1 MFREPSFWFDV
12 RIYLVFAAILV
23 IIIAFLK
30 TWLAVV
36 GLVLLYAMYYLGRRR
51 YSQREKALTRYLES
65 VISNVDKATYYA
77 LQELPMA
84 IAIVDEG
91 QQIHWRNRVFT
102 EWFGEDAVE
111 GQRVEVVCPAVDF
124 ASFHGTD
131 GERLYECADRVFNVV
146 HRCIVTESEPAER
159 FTLLFFTDV
168 TEQEHLR
175 DRYEAEQLAL
185 TYLQFDNY
193 NDVLKGM
200 TDSQRATVVAE
211 VNKLIGT
218 WVAELGG
225 VFKHYADDL
234 YFVVIDR
241 ATLDRVI
248 LHKFDILDRMR
259 EIRAGNTIPLT
270 LSIGIAVGEKNISEL
285 GQKAQACLDLSLGRG
300 GDQATVSMYGD
311 MQFFGGKSKALEK
324 NTRVR
329 ARIVAQALHE
339 LIAEADR
346 VFVMGHANEDFDS
359 IGSAIGMAK
368 MALHLK
374 KPVHI
379 VNSGRSSSLTKLNEL
394 LPDYKEYESIYVSGE
409 EAVRLISAN
418 SLLFIVDHHRPM
430 LSAHPPLLNLIS
442 KRVVVDHHRRAED
455 FIEKPLLTYM
465 EPSASS
471 TSELVTELLQYFDD
485 RMDFSRLEAS
495 ALYAGIVVDTKNFA
509 VQTGART
516 FDAASFLRKA
526 GADPNM
532 VRQLFSLDF
541 KSVKLRAAIV
551 SSAEILPG
559 GVIIATCPPELAAT
573 SVLAAQA
580 ADMMLNIEGIRV
592 SIVIAQIGDE
602 MVVSARSTGMVNVQ
616 VLMEELGGGGHQTV
630 AGVQLKGN
638 DLNRL
643 RRQIIELV
651 NKYLEE
657 SDYHESDLVG
667 RSEKN
672 GEKR

>member
-12 RIYLVFAAILV
+12 RVYLALTAILV
-23 IIIAFLK
+23 VIIAFLEK
-30 TWLAVV
+30 WLALIGVI
-36 GLVLLYAMYYLGRRR
+36 LLYAMYYFGRRR

-84 IAIVDEG
+84 IAIVDEA
-91 QQIHWRNRVFT
+91 QQIHWRNHVFA
-102 EWFGEDAVE
+102 EWFGEDAIE
-111 GQRVEVVCPAVDF
+111 GQRVDVVCPLVDF

-146 HRCIVTESEPAER
+146 HRGIITESDPPER

-168 TEQEHLR
+168 TEQERLR
-175 DRYEAEQLAL
+175 EVYDEEKLAL
-185 TYLQFDNY
+185 AYVQFDNY

-200 TDSQRATVVAE
+200 TDSQRATVLAE
-211 VNKLIGT
+211 VNKLISVWT
-218 WVAELGG
+218 AELGG
-225 VFKHYADDL
+225 VVKHHADDL
-234 YFVVIDR
+234 YFLVIDR
-241 ATLDRVI
+241 ATLDTII

-259 EIRAGNTIPLT
+259 EIRAGNVISLT
-270 LSIGIAVGEKNISEL
+270 LSIGIAVGEKSIAAL

-300 GDQATVSMYGD
+300 GDQATVSLFGD
-311 MQFFGGKSKALEK
+311 LQFFGGKSKALEK

-329 ARIVAQALHE
+329 ARIVAQALQE
-339 LIAEADR
+339 LIVAADQ
-346 VFVMGHANEDFDS
+346 VFIMGHANEDFDS
-359 IGSAIGMAK
+359 LGSAVGMAK
-368 MALHLK
+368 MAATMK

-379 VNSGRSSSLTKLNEL
+379 VTSGRGGSLAKLNEL
-394 LPDYKEYESIYVSGE
+394 LPEYKEYEALCISGE
-409 EAVRLISAN
+409 EAEKLVTPD

-430 LSAHPPLLNLIS
+430 LTAYPPLVSMIS
-442 KRVVVDHHRRAED
+442 RRVVIDHHRRAED
-455 FIEKPLLTYM
+455 FIEKPLLTYL
-465 EPSASS
+465 EPAASS

-485 RMDFSRLEAS
+485 QLDFSRLEAS
-495 ALYAGIVVDTKNFA
+495 VLYAGIVVDTKNFA

-532 VRQLFSLDF
+532 VRQLFSQDF
-541 KSVKLRAAIV
+541 ASVKLRASIV

-559 GVIIATCPPELAAT
+559 GVIVAVCPPEVAAT
-573 SVLAAQA
+573 SVLVAQA

-592 SIVIAQIGDE
+592 SIVLAQIGGE
-602 MVVSARSTGMVNVQ
+602 VVVSARSTGLVNVQ

-630 AGVQLKGN
+630 AGVQLKGAN
-638 DLNRL
+638 LQEL

-657 SDYHESDLVG
+657 SDVYESDLAG

>member
-1 MFREPSFWFDV
+1 
-12 RIYLVFAAILV
+12 
-23 IIIAFLK
+23 
-30 TWLAVV
+30 
-36 GLVLLYAMYYLGRRR
+36 
-51 YSQREKALTRYLES
+51 
-65 VISNVDKATYYA
+65 
-77 LQELPMA
+77 MA
-84 IAIVDEG
+84 IAIVDEA

-102 EWFGEDAVE
+102 EWFGADAIE

-124 ASFHGTD
+124 TSFHGTD

-168 TEQEHLR
+168 TEQEQLR

-259 EIRAGNTIPLT
+259 EIKAGNTIPLT

-311 MQFFGGKSKALEK
+311 LQFFGGKSKALEK

-346 VFVMGHANEDFDS
+346 VFVMGHTNEDFDA

-379 VNSGRSSSLTKLNEL
+379 VSSGRGSSLTKLNEL
-394 LPDYKEYESIYVSGE
+394 LPDYKEYAPIYVSGE
-409 EAVRLISAN
+409 EASKLVSAN

-430 LSAHPPLLNLIS
+430 LSAHPPLLNLVS

-532 VRQLFSLDF
+532 VRQLFSQDF
-541 KSVKLRAAIV
+541 SSVKLRAAIV

-592 SIVIAQIGDE
+592 SIVIAQIGEE
-602 MVVSARSTGMVNVQ
+602 MVVSARSSGMVNVQ

-638 DLNRL
+638 DLNGL
-643 RRQIIELV
+643 RRQIVELV

-657 SDYHESDLVG
+657 SDYHESDPVG

>member
-12 RIYLVFAAILV
+12 RVYLALTAILV
-23 IIIAFLK
+23 VIIAFLEK
-30 TWLAVV
+30 WLALI
-36 GLVLLYAMYYLGRRR
+36 GIILLYAMYYFGRRR

-84 IAIVDEG
+84 IAIVDEA
-91 QQIHWRNRVFT
+91 QQIHWRNHVFA
-102 EWFGEDAVE
+102 EWFGEDAIE
-111 GQRVEVVCPAVDF
+111 GQRVDVVCPLVDF

-146 HRCIVTESEPAER
+146 HRGIITESDPPER

-168 TEQEHLR
+168 TEQERLR
-175 DRYEAEQLAL
+175 EVYDEEKLAL
-185 TYLQFDNY
+185 AYVQFDNY

-200 TDSQRATVVAE
+200 TDSQRATVLAE
-211 VNKLIGT
+211 VNKLISVWT
-218 WVAELGG
+218 AELGG
-225 VFKHYADDL
+225 VVKHHADDL
-234 YFVVIDR
+234 YFLVIDR
-241 ATLDRVI
+241 ATLDTII

-259 EIRAGNTIPLT
+259 EVRAGNVIPLT
-270 LSIGIAVGEKNISEL
+270 LSIGIAVGEKNIAAL

-300 GDQATVSMYGD
+300 GDQATVSLFGD
-311 MQFFGGKSKALEK
+311 LQFFGGKSKALEK

-329 ARIVAQALHE
+329 ARIVAQALQE
-339 LIAEADR
+339 LIAAADQ
-346 VFVMGHANEDFDS
+346 VFIMGHANEDFDS
-359 IGSAIGMAK
+359 LGSAVGMAK
-368 MALHLK
+368 MATTMK

-379 VNSGRSSSLTKLNEL
+379 VTSGRGGSLAKLNEL
-394 LPDYKEYESIYVSGE
+394 LPEYKEYEALCISGE
-409 EAVRLISAN
+409 EAEKLVTPD

-430 LSAHPPLLNLIS
+430 LTAYPPLVGMIS
-442 KRVVVDHHRRAED
+442 RRVVIDHHRRAED
-455 FIEKPLLTYM
+455 FIEKPLLTYL
-465 EPSASS
+465 EPAASS

-485 RMDFSRLEAS
+485 QLDFSRLEAS
-495 ALYAGIVVDTKNFA
+495 VLYAGIVVDTKNFA

-532 VRQLFSLDF
+532 VRQLFSQDF
-541 KSVKLRAAIV
+541 ASVKLRASIV

-559 GVIIATCPPELAAT
+559 GVIVAVCPPEVAAT
-573 SVLAAQA
+573 SVLVAQA

-602 MVVSARSTGMVNVQ
+602 VVVSARSTGLVNVQ

-630 AGVQLKGN
+630 AGVQLKGAN
-638 DLNRL
+638 LKEL

-657 SDYHESDLVG
+657 SDIYESDLVG